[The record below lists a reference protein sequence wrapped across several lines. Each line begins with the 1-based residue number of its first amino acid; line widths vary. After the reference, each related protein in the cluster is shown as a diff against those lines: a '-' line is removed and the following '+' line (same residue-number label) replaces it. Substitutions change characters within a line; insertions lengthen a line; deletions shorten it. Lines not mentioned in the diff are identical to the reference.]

1 MARIAISG
9 LSGCGATT
17 ATSLVAGKLGVP
29 QYNFTLRDLAKEKAM
44 TLEKI
49 QAVAL
54 QDDSVDLE
62 VDGRQAQFALKNH
75 SWVIGSR
82 LALWLDDL
90 RFVSRT
96 GIKKRPE
103 IGLKV
108 WLDAGLEERARRIAK
123 REGMDAS
130 SILADVEKRDAE
142 NKSRYL
148 RLYGIDT
155 SVLPKD
161 AKVINTGK
169 LGAKE
174 VADEIIALLEREMK
188 E

>member
-1 MARIAISG
+1 MTRIAISG

-17 ATSLVAGKLGVP
+17 ATALVAGKLGVP

-49 QAVAL
+49 QAIAL

-62 VDGRQAQFALKNH
+62 VDRRQAQYALKNH

-82 LALWLDDL
+82 LALWLDDK

-96 GIKKRPE
+96 GIMKRPE

-108 WLDAGLEERARRIAK
+108 WLDASIEKRAERIAK
-123 REGMDAS
+123 REGGDAS
-130 SILADVEKRDAE
+130 KALPFMQKRDKE
-142 NKSRYL
+142 NRQRYL
-148 RLYGIDT
+148 RLYGIDI
-155 SVLPKD
+155 SALPED
-161 AKVINTGK
+161 ALVVNTGK
-169 LGAKE
+169 MGVKE
-174 VADEIIALLEREMK
+174 VAAEIILLSK
-188 E
+188 QVKKK